1 MIVKTFKFW
10 TILVG
15 CLLLPEISIA
25 EICLAREN
33 LITQLSLQ
41 HGEKITAQGL
51 ISNGMVMELLVSTE
65 GNWTILISRS
75 DGISCVAATGEGWQT
90 IEVGGDDT

>member
-41 HGEKITAQGL
+41 HGEVLTARGL
-51 ISNGMVMELLVSTE
+51 VNDGMVMELLVSTE